1 MEAARQ
7 SGVPIPGTC
16 GGSLACATCHVV
28 VDPAQFDRVG
38 PPTEEEEAMLDLAFG
53 VRPTSRLCCQ
63 IKVTEDL
70 DGLVVALPGAA
81 PLAA

>member
-7 SGVPIPGTC
+7 NGVPLPGTC

-38 PPTEEEEAMLDLAFG
+38 PPTEEEETMLDLAFG

-81 PLAA
+81 PSAA